1 MYDIV
6 QNPIPR
12 SDIWADL
19 SISEIQDFID
29 KMPVQDRP
37 NAYHV
42 MMWTLNACHK
52 LVDTEI
58 LSRDI
63 FAS

>member
-1 MYDIV
+1 MYEIV
-6 QNPIPR
+6 QNPIPK
-12 SDIWADL
+12 SDIWATK

-29 KMPVQDRP
+29 QLPARDRP
-37 NAYHV
+37 YAYHV

-63 FAS
+63 FAN